1 MVGKK
6 TGAISIEEQIKH
18 LEEHINSTRNIIF
31 SLDQRFSSGL
41 FNLEEYLEKKNFLI
55 KKIENF
61 KIQIEN
67 LKK

>member
-1 MVGKK
+1 MVEKK
-6 TGAISIEEQIKH
+6 PRAISIEEQIKH